1 MCGLNDE
8 MVSTERGWS
17 LEWGHTSTRSSA
29 SKRPSFAIPT
39 QDEQIKEGS
48 ARSLQASCEPR
59 QSTCHAWQILCFHDF
74 ACYASCLDVVPFALL
89 HGPLSSVGLCGGGG
103 WFPWV
108 GFLCPLLVSGKC
120 CFPEFPLSGFVGGLR
135 VDN

>member
-1 MCGLNDE
+1 

-59 QSTCHAWQILCFHDF
+59 QSTCHAWQILCYHDV

-89 HGPLSSVGLCGGGG
+89 R
-103 WFPWV
+103 
-108 GFLCPLLVSGKC
+108 CPLLGC
-120 CFPEFPLSGFVGGLR
+120 VGGGVVSLGGFPFLGSVVSLSSLFR
-135 VDN
+135 VLLGGSGLTTKVLWLKARSI

>member
-17 LEWGHTSTRSSA
+17 LEWGHTSTRSRA

-74 ACYASCLDVVPFALL
+74 ACYASCLDVVPFALV
-89 HGPLSSVGLCGGGG
+89 HGPLSSVGFPFAPCWFLGCVVSLSSLFRVLLGGSDLTTKV
-103 WFPWV
+103 PW
-108 GFLCPLLVSGKC
+108 LKARSI
-120 CFPEFPLSGFVGGLR
+120 
-135 VDN
+135 